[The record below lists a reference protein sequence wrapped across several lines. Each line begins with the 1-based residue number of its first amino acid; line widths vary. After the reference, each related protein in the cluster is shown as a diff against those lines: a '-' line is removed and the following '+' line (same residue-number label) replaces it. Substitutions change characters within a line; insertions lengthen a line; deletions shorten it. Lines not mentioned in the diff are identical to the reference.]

1 MMCYGDLNPKL
12 RTLTGDFM
20 SKKLTYIKLSLRRCV
35 EPANTLGNSKKYCA
49 SNKEVEDFYVAN
61 PLTRVMYTEN
71 YVAISNSTNPLAVAV
86 ITDLTMANDPTY
98 NSVFDLYV

>member
-1 MMCYGDLNPKL
+1 
-12 RTLTGDFM
+12 
-20 SKKLTYIKLSLRRCV
+20 
-35 EPANTLGNSKKYCA
+35 
-49 SNKEVEDFYVAN
+49 
-61 PLTRVMYTEN
+61 MYTEN